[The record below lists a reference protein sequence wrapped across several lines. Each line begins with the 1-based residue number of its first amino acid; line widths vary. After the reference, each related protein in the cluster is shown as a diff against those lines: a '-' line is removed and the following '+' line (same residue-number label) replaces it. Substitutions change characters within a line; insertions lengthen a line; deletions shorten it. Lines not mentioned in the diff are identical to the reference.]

1 MSLMIKEEDF
11 QAHVKK
17 NLELLNEVVQH
28 ETEERVTVKKNLSD
42 FHEAVNEHK
51 KIVDASLDKKHSEDL
66 TTLDEQLAQLKN
78 FLSSQLPE

>member
-17 NLELLNEVVQH
+17 NLELLNVVVQH
-28 ETEERVTVKKNLSD
+28 ETEERVTVKKNLAD